1 MPTRPHGSAA
11 SQPQQDAIAALTADH
26 RKVKGLFKQFE
37 QAKEQG
43 GRQGATRKSDLVAQI
58 CNELKIHAEIEEEI
72 FYPAVRKQIDDNDLM
87 DEALVEHMGAKDL
100 IAQLESM
107 DPNDDLYD
115 AKVTVLSEQI
125 AHHVKEEEEK
135 MFPQATKAKVDT
147 ARLGVQMEKRRS
159 ELKEELGVSD
169 PDETED
175 DEGEAKVVSPKKRR
189 A

>member
-1 MPTRPHGSAA
+1 MQR
-11 SQPQQDAIAALTADH
+11 L
-26 RKVKGLFKQFE
+26 RRRF
-37 QAKEQG
+37 
-43 GRQGATRKSDLVAQI
+43 
-58 CNELKIHAEIEEEI
+58 

-87 DEALVEHMGAKDL
+87 DEALVEHTGAKDL
-100 IAQLESM
+100 IAQLEGM

-175 DEGEAKVVSPKKRR
+175 DEDEAKASPKKRR

>member
-11 SQPQQDAIAALTADH
+11 LQAQQDAIAALTADH

-37 QAKEQG
+37 QAKQG
-43 GRQGATRKSDLVAQI
+43 GRPGATRKNDLVAQI
-58 CNELKIHAEIEEEI
+58 CDELKIHAEIEEEI

-87 DEALVEHMGAKDL
+87 DEALVEHTAAKDL

-159 ELKEELGVSD
+159 ELKKELGISD
-169 PDETED
+169 PHETED
-175 DEGEAKVVSPKKRR
+175 DEGEPKEVSPKKRR

>member
-1 MPTRPHGSAA
+1 
-11 SQPQQDAIAALTADH
+11 
-26 RKVKGLFKQFE
+26 
-37 QAKEQG
+37 
-43 GRQGATRKSDLVAQI
+43 
-58 CNELKIHAEIEEEI
+58 
-72 FYPAVRKQIDDNDLM
+72 M
-87 DEALVEHMGAKDL
+87 DEALVEHTGAKDL

-147 ARLGVQMEKRRS
+147 TRLGVQMEKRRS
-159 ELKEELGVSD
+159 ELKKELGVSD
-169 PDETED
+169 PDETD
-175 DEGEAKVVSPKKRR
+175 DEGEAKEVSRKKRR